1 MRHSIILVAVC
12 LASWCMAPSTCHAQT
27 QRRSAVSNGA
37 HTSVSSGQRLRG
49 TLGQTVIGR
58 TRSSDQQQGI
68 GFWYRPN
75 DGETVVT
82 IPNTE
87 GEIGTRLNI
96 PILLVRSRRLVDYG
110 PRDFVIKIRYNAT
123 VLVHESSFTC
133 ERDGDDCVLSVT
145 GRVSDT
151 SGVLAEVPFLV
162 TLGNAE
168 RTSVSIDT
176 VIWVGATTVA
186 TSTNDG
192 VFQALGV
199 CMEGDVVRLIKR
211 NRAAGIV
218 QIAPMPAA
226 NDATIGLD
234 LVERGRTRLYL
245 VDGAG
250 REIAVFHDQDVA
262 PGHVDVHADLSTTA
276 SGVYYLVLM
285 TPNEIFARSIVV
297 RK

>member
-1 MRHSIILVAVC
+1 MRYSIIIPLFALLW
-12 LASWCMAPSTCHAQT
+12 LATPQSSTAQI
-27 QRRSAVSNGA
+27 QRRSTVSNGA
-37 HTSVSSGQRLRG
+37 HTSQSVSQRLRG

-58 TRSSDQQQGI
+58 VQSADRSHGI

-87 GEIGTRLNI
+87 GEIGTRLSI

-123 VLVHESSFTC
+123 VLVHESAFTC
-133 ERDGDDCVLSVT
+133 ERDGDDCVLTVT
-145 GRVSDT
+145 GRVTDT

-168 RTSVSIDT
+168 RTAVSIDT
-176 VIWVGATTVA
+176 VIWIGATTVA

-192 VFQALGV
+192 TFQALGV
-199 CMEGDVVRLIKR
+199 CKEGDVVRLIKR

-250 REIAVFHDQDVA
+250 REIAVFHDQDVV